1 MAFNPGNSGGPIINL
16 EDGKVISWVHGYKMI
31 DTNLIEKDIPPT
43 FATRN
48 YSLKTYIESVQ
59 ATYSMGIATASVL
72 KELRE
77 HDVIS

>member
-1 MAFNPGNSGGPIINL
+1 MIN
-16 EDGKVISWVHGYKMI
+16 
-31 DTNLIEKDIPPT
+31 TNLIEKDIPPT

-48 YSLKTYIESVQ
+48 FSLKTYIESVQ